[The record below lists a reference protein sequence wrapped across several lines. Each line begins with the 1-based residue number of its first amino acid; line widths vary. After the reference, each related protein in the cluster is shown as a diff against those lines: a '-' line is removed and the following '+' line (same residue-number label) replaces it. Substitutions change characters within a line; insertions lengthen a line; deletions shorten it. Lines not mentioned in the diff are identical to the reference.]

1 MWGLWYGVGDHLTS
15 VDACAEITTSPT
27 PRDAC
32 AGSLGAAAHCGASAA
47 SAGWVADPCAG
58 WLVFSMAR
66 ARNLSG
72 LCENSTGHGERLP
85 AHDAATIDVNGIQG
99 AFALPIA

>member
-1 MWGLWYGVGDHLTS
+1 M
-15 VDACAEITTSPT
+15 
-27 PRDAC
+27 
-32 AGSLGAAAHCGASAA
+32 
-47 SAGWVADPCAG
+47 
-58 WLVFSMAR
+58 VFSMAR

-99 AFALPIA
+99 AFALPIPGLAPVVTITHREHCGIDITIRMLVTQHQPATLNAFGRCAGSEA